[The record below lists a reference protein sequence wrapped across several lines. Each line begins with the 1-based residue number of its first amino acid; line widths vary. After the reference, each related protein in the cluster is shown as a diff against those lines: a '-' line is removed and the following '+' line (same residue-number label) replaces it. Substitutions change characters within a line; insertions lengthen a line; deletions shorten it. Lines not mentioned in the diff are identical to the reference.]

1 MARLPSRGIG
11 EKTGPMISATE
22 LRAGMVVLHNGEL
35 YRAHSVVHKT
45 PGNLRGFVQTKLRN
59 LKSGAMNEHRF
70 RSEDR
75 IEKAQLDT
83 HEMQYLY
90 SDSEGHHFMNQ
101 ETFDQV
107 RLTDEVVGESMKYLL
122 PETVI
127 EVDFYDGNPVSVELP
142 NVVALKVVETD
153 PGMKGAT
160 ASASYKPA
168 KLETGLT
175 VMIPQFVE
183 AGTVIK
189 IDTRDDSYLER
200 AN

>member
-1 MARLPSRGIG
+1 
-11 EKTGPMISATE
+11 MIAATE
-22 LRAGMVVLHNGEL
+22 LRPGMIVIHNGEL
-35 YRAHSVVHKT
+35 HRAHSVVHKT
-45 PGNLRGFVQTKLRN
+45 PGNLRGFVQAKLRN

-75 IEKAQLDT
+75 IEKATLDT

-90 SDSEGHHFMNQ
+90 SDGTGHHFMNQ
-101 ETFDQV
+101 ETYEQV
-107 RLTDEVVGESMKYLL
+107 ALQDEVVGEAMKYLL

-127 EVDFYDGNPVSVELP
+127 TVDFYESNPVSLELP
-142 NVVALKVVETD
+142 NVVALKVVETE

-168 KLETGLT
+168 KLETGL
-175 VMIPQFVE
+175 VVQVPQFIE
-183 AGTVIK
+183 AGTVIR
-189 IDTRDDSYLER
+189 IDTRDDAYLER

>member
-1 MARLPSRGIG
+1 
-11 EKTGPMISATE
+11 MI
-22 LRAGMVVLHNGEL
+22 VIHNGEL
-35 YRAHSVVHKT
+35 HRTHSVLHKT
-45 PGNLRGFVQTKLRN
+45 PGNLRGFVQAKLRS
-59 LKSGAMNEHRF
+59 LRTGSMNEHRF

-75 IEKAQLDT
+75 IEKASLDT

-90 SDSEGHHFMNQ
+90 SDSAGHHFMNQ
-101 ETFDQV
+101 ETYDQV
-107 RLTDEVVGESMKYLL
+107 RLDDDVVGETMKYLL

-127 EVDFYDGNPVSVELP
+127 TVDFYEGNPVSVELP
-142 NVVALKVVETD
+142 TTVNLRIVETE

-168 KLETGLT
+168 KLETGLL
-175 VMIPQFVE
+175 VQVPQFVE

-200 AN
+200 VS

>member
-1 MARLPSRGIG
+1 
-11 EKTGPMISATE
+11 MISATE
-22 LRAGMVVLHNGEL
+22 IRAGMIIVHNGEL
-35 YRAHSVVHKT
+35 HRAHSVVHKT
-45 PGNLRGFVQTKLRN
+45 PGNLRGFVQAKLRN

-75 IEKAQLDT
+75 VEKASMDT

-90 SDSEGHHFMNQ
+90 SDSQGHHFMNQ
-101 ETFDQV
+101 ESYDQV
-107 RLTDEVVGESMKYLL
+107 TLSEEVVGEAMKYLL

-127 EVDFYDGNPVSVELP
+127 DVDFYEGNPVSVELP
-142 NVVALKVVETD
+142 NNVALKIVETD

-168 KLETGLT
+168 KLETGLM
-175 VMIPQFVE
+175 VQIPQFIE

-200 AN
+200 VS

>member
-1 MARLPSRGIG
+1 
-11 EKTGPMISATE
+11 MII
-22 LRAGMVVLHNGEL
+22 LHNGEL
-35 YRAHSVVHKT
+35 HRAHSVVHKT
-45 PGNLRGFVQTKLRN
+45 PGNLRGFVQAKLRN

-75 IEKAQLDT
+75 VEKASLDT

-101 ETFDQV
+101 ESYDQI
-107 RLTDEVVGESMKYLL
+107 RMDDEIVGEAMKYLL

-127 EVDFYDGNPVSVELP
+127 EVDLYDGNPVSVELP
-142 NVVALKVVETD
+142 TTVALRIVETE

-175 VMIPQFVE
+175 VMVPQFVE
-183 AGTVIK
+183 TGTVIK
-189 IDTRDDSYLER
+189 VDTRDDSYLER
-200 AN
+200 VS

>member
-1 MARLPSRGIG
+1 
-11 EKTGPMISATE
+11 
-22 LRAGMVVLHNGEL
+22 MVVLHNGEL
-35 YRAHSVVHKT
+35 HRAHSVVHKT
-45 PGNLRGFVQTKLRN
+45 PGNLRGFVQAKLRN
-59 LKSGAMNEHRF
+59 LKSGSMNEHRF

-101 ETFDQV
+101 ESFDQV
-107 RLTDEVVGESMKYLL
+107 RLTDEVVGDAMKYLL

-200 AN
+200 AS

>member
-1 MARLPSRGIG
+1 
-11 EKTGPMISATE
+11 MISATE
-22 LRAGMVVLHNGEL
+22 IRAGMIILHNGEL
-35 YRAHSVVHKT
+35 HRAHSVVHKT
-45 PGNLRGFVQTKLRN
+45 PGNLRGFVQAKLRN

-75 IEKAQLDT
+75 VEKASLDT

-101 ETFDQV
+101 ESFDQI
-107 RLTDEVVGESMKYLL
+107 RLDDEIVGDAMKYLL

-127 EVDFYDGNPVSVELP
+127 SIDFYDGNPVSVELP
-142 NVVALKVVETD
+142 TTVALRVVETD

-183 AGTVIK
+183 AGTVIR
-189 IDTRDDSYLER
+189 IDTRDDSYQER
-200 AN
+200 VS

>member
-1 MARLPSRGIG
+1 
-11 EKTGPMISATE
+11 MISATE
-22 LRAGMVVLHNGEL
+22 LRPGMVIVHNGEL

-45 PGNLRGFVQTKLRN
+45 PGNLRGFVQAKLRN
-59 LKSGAMNEHRF
+59 LRSGSMNEHRF

-75 IEKAQLDT
+75 IERASLDT

-90 SDSEGHHFMNQ
+90 SDGSGHHFMNQ
-101 ETFDQV
+101 ESYDQV
-107 RLTDEVVGESMKYLL
+107 DLSDDVVGEAMKYLL

-127 EVDFYDGNPVSVELP
+127 TVDFYEGNPVSVELP
-142 NVVALKVVETD
+142 TTVALRIVETE

-168 KLETGLT
+168 KLETGL
-175 VMIPQFVE
+175 VAQIPQFLE

-189 IDTRDDSYLER
+189 IDTRDGSYLER
-200 AN
+200 GS

>member
-1 MARLPSRGIG
+1 
-11 EKTGPMISATE
+11 MISATE
-22 LRAGMVVLHNGEL
+22 IRAGMIILHNGEL
-35 YRAHSVVHKT
+35 HRAHSVVHKT
-45 PGNLRGFVQTKLRN
+45 PGNLRGFVQAKLRN
-59 LKSGAMNEHRF
+59 LKTGAMNEHRF

-75 IEKAQLDT
+75 VEKASLET

-90 SDSEGHHFMNQ
+90 SDTEGHHFMNQ
-101 ETFDQV
+101 ETYDQI
-107 RLTDEVVGESMKYLL
+107 RLDADVVGDAMKYLL

-142 NVVALKVVETD
+142 TTVALRIVETD

-175 VMIPQFVE
+175 VMIPQFIE

-189 IDTRDDSYLER
+189 VDTRDDSYLER
-200 AN
+200 VS

>member
-1 MARLPSRGIG
+1 
-11 EKTGPMISATE
+11 MISATE
-22 LRAGMVVLHNGEL
+22 IRAGMIVVHNGEL
-35 YRAHSVVHKT
+35 HRAHSVVHKT
-45 PGNLRGFVQTKLRN
+45 PGNLRGFVQAKLRN

-70 RSEDR
+70 RSEDKV
-75 IEKAQLDT
+75 EKASLDT

-101 ETFDQV
+101 ETYDQV
-107 RLTDEVVGESMKYLL
+107 RLSDEIVGEAMKYLL

-127 EVDFYDGNPVSVELP
+127 EVDFYEESPVSVELP

-183 AGTVIK
+183 VGTVIK